1 MDTKTTYLGFELPHP
16 FIAGASPLADSL
28 LNARR
33 LEDAGVAAIVMRS
46 LFEEQID
53 AEAMATHRAI
63 DLHSGSSAEASSYFA
78 DPAEFVIG
86 PGEYLEHLHQLKQA
100 VAIPVI
106 ASLNGSTSGGWL
118 EYATLIEQAGADA
131 LELNVYYV
139 ATDPERTSG
148 DVEHHAI
155 EMVRTVRK
163 AVKIP
168 LAVKL
173 SPFYTALPQF
183 ARQLESAGAD
193 ALVLFN
199 RFFES
204 DVDIEELT
212 VFSEMHL
219 SDSRELL
226 LRLRWLAILSGRL
239 EKASLAVTGGVH
251 AATDAIKAVM
261 CGASAIQLVSS
272 ILMRGPGCVR
282 ELLDEM
288 VSWMEEKEYES
299 IAQMRGSMNIARSPN
314 PREYARGNYIRILQT
329 WQS

>member
-1 MDTKTTYLGFELPHP
+1 MNTKTTYLGFELPHP

-28 LNARR
+28 IGARR

-46 LFEEQID
+46 LFEEQIE
-53 AEAMATHRAI
+53 AESMATYRAI
-63 DLHSGSSAEASSYFA
+63 DGHAESSPEATGYFA

-86 PGEYLEHLHQLKQA
+86 PGEYLEHLHQIKQA
-100 VAIPVI
+100 VGIPVI
-106 ASLNGSTSGGWL
+106 ASLNGSTHGGWL

-148 DVEHHAI
+148 EIEHHAI

-183 ARQLESAGAD
+183 ARQLEGAGAD

-204 DVDIEELT
+204 DVDIDALT
-212 VFSEMHL
+212 VVSEMHL

-226 LRLRWLAILSGRL
+226 LRLRSLAILSGRL

-251 AATDAIKAVM
+251 TPTDAIKAIM
-261 CGASAIQLVSS
+261 CGASAVQMVSS

-282 ELLDEM
+282 EILNGM

-299 IAQMRGSMNIARSPN
+299 VAQMCGSMNIARSPN
-314 PREYARGNYIRILQT
+314 PREYARGNYMRILQT

>member
-1 MDTKTTYLGFELPHP
+1 MNTKTTYLGFELPHP

-28 LNARR
+28 VGARR
-33 LEDAGVAAIVMRS
+33 LEDTGLSAIVMRS

-78 DPAEFVIG
+78 EPAEFVIG
-86 PGEYLEHLHQLKQA
+86 PGEYLEHLHQIKRT
-100 VAIPVI
+100 VKIPVI
-106 ASLNGSTSGGWL
+106 ASLNGSTPGGWL

-139 ATDPERTSG
+139 PTDADRTSA
-148 DVEHHAI
+148 DIENRAI
-155 EMVRTVRK
+155 EMVRTVRR

-183 ARQLESAGAD
+183 ARELERAGAN

-204 DVDIEELT
+204 DIDIDALT
-212 VFSEMHL
+212 VVSEMHL

-226 LRLRWLAILSGRL
+226 LRLRSLAILSGRL

-251 AATDAIKAVM
+251 TSTDAIKAIM
-261 CGASAIQLVSS
+261 CGASAVQMVSS
-272 ILMRGPGCVR
+272 ILLRGPGCVR
-282 ELLDEM
+282 EIINGM

-299 IAQMRGSMNIARSPN
+299 VAQMCGSMNIVRSPN
-314 PREYARGNYIRILQT
+314 PREYARGNYMRILQT
-329 WQS
+329 WQG